1 MKKITTIPAL
11 IIISML
17 MLSACASSIITEP
30 VAPGE
35 QPIATAKP
43 SETSVEITPQPPI
56 STQVVPTDVGQQ
68 VITLADQ
75 GKTIDLAVGESFLLQ
90 LGEEYAWDVTIS
102 DQNVVSRVKNITVIR
117 GAQGVYNALQAGT
130 VTLSATG
137 DPVCR
142 QAKPPCAMPSIMFTI
157 TIIVR

>member
-1 MKKITTIPAL
+1 MVGVFGTGKIKRSLKMKKITTISTL
-11 IIISML
+11 IIMAML
-17 MLSACASSIITEP
+17 ILSACAT
-30 VAPGE
+30 
-35 QPIATAKP
+35 QK
-43 SETSVEITPQPPI
+43 SVNTPQPPI

-137 DPVCR
+137 DPVCL
-142 QAKPPCAMPSIMFTI
+142 QAKPPCAKPSIMFTI
-157 TIIVR
+157 TIIVK